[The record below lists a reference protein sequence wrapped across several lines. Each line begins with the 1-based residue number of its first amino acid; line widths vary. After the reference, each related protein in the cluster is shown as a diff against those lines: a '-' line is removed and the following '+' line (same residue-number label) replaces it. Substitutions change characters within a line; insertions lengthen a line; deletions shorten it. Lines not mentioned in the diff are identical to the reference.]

1 MAYGLKYELIG
12 KSTPFN
18 KIWKV
23 RISRE
28 GYSGPQIDRNV
39 PSNPFILR
47 KDSAGTV
54 RGTSLDFAIRA
65 IADFEFIEF
74 YTENSLDW
82 LIELVDPSGAIVWK
96 GFIIP
101 EQYQE
106 PYSPAPVTVSFTAT
120 DQLGLLKNFTYT
132 AVNATRIS
140 YLSILKSCLS
150 NSGLS
155 LGYAIAIAIKESRQN
170 QARSVLSEIYVNP
183 EVYNGLT
190 CYEVIVDILSHFDA
204 EITQHAGRWLIRRSV
219 DKQITRILYDATG
232 TFTGTQAAPIVKSL
246 GQLGVADVYPTGSE
260 LNMEL
265 ATAERKLIISEDYQT
280 KSSILPPQDAD
291 KWTDANTLPG
301 WTPAL
306 AQLIKVDADIPY
318 FLVKP
323 ADNGYHPNSFAK
335 ASILE
340 VNTTTDSVE
349 FAFDYAYITPL
360 NLTDPGTGV
369 PIPWNN
375 VTISVMVTLFN
386 ATQNKTWYLSKATG
400 WVEVLSRLEITD
412 VKPSGSV
419 NQNPSWFNFKILSS
433 GIPANG
439 TLSVILYRPIG
450 PDTMHNAER
459 WGAAF
464 KNVSFNILHDEIPL
478 PTGLNYA
485 ITLNKSTKAAE
496 KEIKI
501 IGGDVPVVANAR
513 LQFSSYTS
521 LSDYHTLTGL
531 WTMPGV
537 AGTALLLDLVAK
549 LYASENRKA
558 KQLLT
563 GSIRGQ
569 VIDFDTVLLHNY
581 PTPRYF
587 EIVEASYNLCADR
600 ADVTLVELFDYIE
613 TPFTVLVSDTS
624 GGTSGKI
631 LGGGSGGSSTPRAND
646 YTPPLTII
654 NFTNISNPSVENY
667 QANHALK
674 HGIYPRVAL
683 YTTLANGNRV
693 QRQEIP
699 EFTIVAGLITRI
711 VYDLSSNETGFIL
724 IS

>member
-18 KIWKV
+18 KTWKV

-28 GYSGPQIDRNV
+28 GYAGLPIDRNV
-39 PSNPFILR
+39 PANPFTLK

-82 LIELVDPSGAIVWK
+82 LVELVDPSGVIVWK

-132 AVNATRIS
+132 AANNTRIS
-140 YLSILKSCLS
+140 YLSILKSCLA
-150 NSGLS
+150 NTGLS

-170 QARSVLSEIYVNP
+170 QDRSVLSEIFVNP
-183 EVYNGLT
+183 EVYNGKT
-190 CYEVIVDILSHFDA
+190 CYEVVVDLLSHFDA
-204 EITQHAGRWLIRRSV
+204 EITQHAGRWLIRRCV
-219 DKQITRILYDATG
+219 DKQVTRILYDRTG
-232 TFTGTQAAPIVKSL
+232 IYTGTQAAPIVKSL
-246 GQLGVADVYPTGSE
+246 GQLDEADIYPTGSP
-260 LNMEL
+260 LNMDL
-265 ATAERKLIISEDYQT
+265 STAERKIIISEDYQT
-280 KSSILPPQDAD
+280 KSNILPSQDAS
-291 KWTDANTLPG
+291 KWTDNNTLPG
-301 WTPAL
+301 WLPTL
-306 AQLIKVDADIPY
+306 AQLIKVDATTPY

-323 ADNGYHPNSFAK
+323 ADNGYTYGSFART
-335 ASILE
+335 AIQE
-340 VNTTTDSVE
+340 VNTTTDSIE
-349 FAFDYAYITPL
+349 FSFDYAYITPL
-360 NLTDPGTGV
+360 NLVDSANGV
-369 PIPWNN
+369 PIPYNN
-375 VTISVMVTLFN
+375 VKISVQVAIFN
-386 ATQNKTWYLSKATG
+386 AAQNKTWYLSKTLG
-400 WVEVLSRLEITD
+400 WTETLSRLDISD

-419 NQNPSWFNFKILSS
+419 NQNPEWFNFKIISA

-439 TLSVILYRPIG
+439 TLSVALYRPMG
-450 PDTMHNAER
+450 PDVMHNAER

-464 KNVSFNILHDEIPL
+464 KNVVFNILHDEIPL
-478 PTGLNYA
+478 PTGIEYG
-485 ITLNKSTKAAE
+485 ITLNKSTKANE

-501 IGGDVPVVANAR
+501 IGGDVPNVANKL
-513 LQFSSYTS
+513 LQFSAFTS
-521 LSDYHTLTGL
+521 LSDYHLSTGL

-558 KQLLT
+558 KQFLT

-600 ADVTLVELFDYIE
+600 ADVTLVELFDYVD
-613 TPFTVLVSDTS
+613 TVFSSVISDTT
-624 GGTSGKI
+624 GGTSSSSSGS
-631 LGGGSGGSSTPRAND
+631 GSGGSSTPRAID
-646 YTPPLTII
+646 YTAPLTVI
-654 NFTNISNPSVENY
+654 NFANISNPSVENY
-667 QANHALK
+667 QATYALK
-674 HGIYPRVAL
+674 HGLYPHVAL

-711 VYDLSSNETGFIL
+711 TYDLSGNETGFIL